1 MIGPRPV
8 VVTGASSG
16 IGAACVKVLAQEGL
30 TPIPMVRKDRD
41 LDDLATQIG
50 FRPFGLVADV
60 TDRASLLAAADMLKE
75 ELGPHGALFGLVN
88 NAGVAPP
95 GPLMFQDFDQWQH
108 VMDVNCFGV
117 VRCMQAFGPLLGVRD
132 DHGHSPGRV
141 VNITSIAG
149 QVGWPYLSAYSASKH
164 AVEALSDSARRE
176 LIPYGV
182 DVIIVGP
189 GAVKTPIWG
198 KANQYDLSRYDGSP
212 YAGNLAKFVRSIEKD
227 GEKGLDA
234 DVIGRVVLRALT
246 VRNPKP
252 RYAPVPNPLFGWLLP
267 RFLPKRWLDALM
279 ARALGFHR
287 PSK

>member
-1 MIGPRPV
+1 
-8 VVTGASSG
+8 
-16 IGAACVKVLAQEGL
+16 
-30 TPIPMVRKDRD
+30 
-41 LDDLATQIG
+41 
-50 FRPFGLVADV
+50 
-60 TDRASLLAAADMLKE
+60 
-75 ELGPHGALFGLVN
+75 
-88 NAGVAPP
+88 
-95 GPLMFQDFDQWQH
+95 MFQDFDQWQH
-108 VMDVNCFGV
+108 VMDVNCLGV

-132 DHGHSPGRV
+132 DHAHSPGRV

-198 KANQYDLSRYDGSP
+198 KAHQYDLSRYDDSP

>member
-16 IGAACVKVLAQEGL
+16 IGAACVVVLAQAGL
-30 TPIPMVRKDRD
+30 TPVPMVRREGD
-41 LDDLATQIG
+41 LDLLAEQLG
-50 FRPFGLVADV
+50 FRPFGLIADV
-60 TDRASLLAAADMLKE
+60 TDQSSILAAAETLRE
-75 ELGPHGALFGLVN
+75 ALGPDAGLFGLVN

-95 GPLMFQDFDQWQH
+95 GPLMLQDFDQWQN
-108 VMDVNCFGV
+108 VMDVNCLGV
-117 VRCMQAFGPLLGVRD
+117 VRCMQAFGALLGVRD
-132 DHGHSPGRV
+132 DRSIPPGRI

-182 DVIIVGP
+182 DVIVVGP

-198 KANQYDLSRYDGSP
+198 KAQRYDLSRYDNSQ
-212 YAGNLAKFVRSIEKD
+212 YAGNLARFVRSIEKD
-227 GEKGLDA
+227 GEQGLEA
-234 DVIGRVVLRALT
+234 DVVGHVVLKALT
-246 VRNPKP
+246 AKNPKP
-252 RYAPVPNPLFGWLLP
+252 RYAPVPNPFFGWLLP

-279 ARALGFHR
+279 ARALGFDR
-287 PSK
+287 P